1 MKKRIL
7 SVALMAAML
16 LGAAGCNGDTETS
29 ESTTEGV
36 IVTTTAGEEGETKE
50 TTTTAGTEK
59 TEAKSSP
66 VDGWNTG
73 FPLDLEKF
81 PLLESEEVFT
91 EVFEFPSESI
101 GGYSDGEY
109 YSKEYVIVEKDKI
122 IAYNNGEKAVFDFSG
137 HAVKYHGKYDSD
149 FDKNGDIVDSS
160 GEKVG
165 RVSGIFIFLDN
176 INLKVVS
183 SGDFI
188 QISGSEYKRADVINN
203 MPMVDYIS
211 LDAQGEFGAMN
222 VPEEIKSVIENE
234 AGDDYIIGNNSESDY
249 YLLSCFDEDEILFK
263 QIEFTKN
270 GSSYVREDIALRYP
284 DSGYGV
290 FDEQTGEY
298 ILIKSKLACISSMG
312 LFDNRI
318 RSVMSGYTAPSSLV
332 YGEHCFKSRVKD
344 NVIFYMSKPIS
355 ISEGERFNELNPL
368 IEGVF
373 DFINIQINERGKEQY
388 PEALLIILAD
398 DMGNTKPSALGLRI
412 FGEAR
417 IGENVWYS
425 IGNDDSETGN
435 VTEIFSD
442 GNTLVMSSDK
452 LVKYIDYRRRL
463 IDGFSV
469 VEATVNGDKLTVTF
483 KYYSDDNVNS
493 KNYKNYSPDETVT
506 SEYTR

>member
-16 LGAAGCNGDTETS
+16 LGVAACNGDTETS
-29 ESTTEGV
+29 ESATEGV

-50 TTTTAGTEK
+50 TTTTAGAEK

-81 PLLESEEVFT
+81 PLLESEEVFM

-109 YSKEYVIVEKDKI
+109 YSKEYVVVEKDKI
-122 IAYNNGEKAVFDFSG
+122 IAYNNGKKAVFDFSE
-137 HAVKYHGKYDSD
+137 HVVKYHGKYDSD

-165 RVSGIFIFLDN
+165 RVSGMLIFLDN

-211 LDAQGEFGAMN
+211 LDAQGEFGVMN
-222 VPEEIKSVIENE
+222 VPDEIKSVIENE
-234 AGDDYIIGNNSESDY
+234 AGDDYIIGNNSESDF
-249 YLLSCFDEDEILFK
+249 YLLSCFDEDEILYK
-263 QIEFTKN
+263 QIKFTNN
-270 GSSYVREDIALRYP
+270 GNGYTREDIDFQDPYEH
-284 DSGYGV
+284 YGV
-290 FDEQTGEY
+290 YIEQTGEKY
-298 ILIKSKLACISSMG
+298 QIASKLACISSMALSKFEETVIG
-312 LFDNRI
+312 
-318 RSVMSGYTAPSSLV
+318 GYTAPSSLV

-355 ISEGERFNELNPL
+355 IAEGERFNELNPL
-368 IEGVF
+368 IEGIF
-373 DFINIQINERGKEQY
+373 DFINVQINERGKEQY
-388 PEALLIILAD
+388 PDVALIIIAD
-398 DMGNTKPSALGLRI
+398 DMGDMKPNALASQISCEVRMDENT
-412 FGEAR
+412 
-417 IGENVWYS
+417 WYS
-425 IGNDDSETGN
+425 IGNDGYPCSN
-435 VTEIFSD
+435 VMEIFSD
-442 GNTLVMSSDK
+442 GNTLAISTDK
-452 LVKYIDYRRRL
+452 PIKYVNNRWHL
-463 IDGFSV
+463 INGFSV
-469 VEATVNGDKLTVTF
+469 VEATVNGDKFTVTF
-483 KYYSDDNVNS
+483 KYYSDNNVNS